1 MTEWKKVHGTQKEKP
16 EEIDITSSPTHVY
29 ERRKIKAWTD
39 EQSEA
44 SGWEYEE
51 REFTKNEYIVYQSSR
66 MVSKEDNLI
75 NQSALADLYDL
86 ILEAGG
92 LE

>member
-1 MTEWKKVHGTQKEKP
+1 MTEWRLIHGTQTEKP
-16 EEIDITSSPTHVY
+16 LTVDITSSPTHVY
-29 ERRKIKAWTD
+29 ERRKIKEWTD
-39 EQSEA
+39 ENETP
-44 SGWEYEE
+44 GWEYEE

-75 NQSALADLYDL
+75 NQAALADLYDL
-86 ILEAGG
+86 VLEAGG